1 MMIIAAKQF
10 NMTPCP
16 LTSMVPKLCRNIHV
30 QLELNLP
37 AVHSGPFLLFW
48 LVVTT
53 TVLDPLPNH
62 TKQKSWLNN
71 SLADRQT
78 PLRHMRKVNTNNN
91 TAHYG
96 GGTGLL
102 IWFDFSCSAKLH
114 TCFLWGTVIVNAG
127 NTAVAVPAVGPT
139 PTSALQL
146 QLLWTKLQRE
156 DRRTPC
162 IVGRKVNV
170 VVGQWQWSGEQ

>member
-1 MMIIAAKQF
+1 MWLAATKVSKEEIERHGHLYSGGFTCSYLPWMARSVMMIIAAKQF
-10 NMTPCP
+10 NMTSCP

-37 AVHSGPFLLFW
+37 AVHSGPFVLFW

-78 PLRHMRKVNTNNN
+78 DTSQTYAKSEYKQQYSTLR
-91 TAHYG
+91 
-96 GGTGLL
+96 
-102 IWFDFSCSAKLH
+102 
-114 TCFLWGTVIVNAG
+114 
-127 NTAVAVPAVGPT
+127 
-139 PTSALQL
+139 
-146 QLLWTKLQRE
+146 
-156 DRRTPC
+156 RRNWAADL
-162 IVGRKVNV
+162 V
-170 VVGQWQWSGEQ
+170 

>member
-1 MMIIAAKQF
+1 MWLAATKVSKVEIERHGNLYPGGFTCSYLPWMARSVMMIIAAKQF
-10 NMTPCP
+10 NMTSCP

-78 PLRHMRKVNTNNN
+78 DTSQ
-91 TAHYG
+91 TY
-96 GGTGLL
+96 
-102 IWFDFSCSAKLH
+102 AKSEYRQQYSTTEEELG
-114 TCFLWGTVIVNAG
+114 C
-127 NTAVAVPAVGPT
+127 
-139 PTSALQL
+139 
-146 QLLWTKLQRE
+146 
-156 DRRTPC
+156 
-162 IVGRKVNV
+162 
-170 VVGQWQWSGEQ
+170 